1 MNRGKNLEKNAKTWC
16 FGSKKLRR
24 HPQATAL
31 RHLLWKILGR
41 AEVFRLGRLSQ
52 WNRRDEASLRI
63 IQINPNKEYHV
74 TSIIIRIILF
84 IYHYIYNNN
93 IYYHYYCYYY
103 YCILIYTTC
112 TTNTSVECQMECM
125 PRCGPQQQHAV
136 QAFLKPWED
145 GQQRVRGNEPWWSL
159 WGPMPWFFVQ
169 KSPIKMEIST
179 KKHGELSS

>member
-1 MNRGKNLEKNAKTWC
+1 MFPKSEENNIDHMNRGKNLEKNAKTWC

-74 TSIIIRIILF
+74 TSIIIRII
-84 IYHYIYNNN
+84 I
-93 IYYHYYCYYY
+93 
-103 YCILIYTTC
+103 
-112 TTNTSVECQMECM
+112 
-125 PRCGPQQQHAV
+125 
-136 QAFLKPWED
+136 
-145 GQQRVRGNEPWWSL
+145 
-159 WGPMPWFFVQ
+159 
-169 KSPIKMEIST
+169 
-179 KKHGELSS
+179 